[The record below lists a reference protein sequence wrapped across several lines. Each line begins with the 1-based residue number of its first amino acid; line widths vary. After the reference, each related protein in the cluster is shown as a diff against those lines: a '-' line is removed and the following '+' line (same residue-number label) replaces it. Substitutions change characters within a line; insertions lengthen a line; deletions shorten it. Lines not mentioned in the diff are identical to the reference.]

1 MNLIKPEVLAPAG
14 DRECVRAAVEN
25 GADAVYFGVGKF
37 NARARAA
44 NFSAEDL
51 PGLMAFLHGRG
62 VKGFATFNTLVF
74 QDELEAAERE
84 LRAIIRAGVDAAIVQ
99 DAGVCRLI
107 RRLSP
112 DFPIHASTQMSVTSE
127 AGVAFAKE
135 LGAARVVLAREC
147 SIEEIAAVARG
158 GTALPLEVFVHGALC
173 VAFSGQCLT
182 SEALGGRSAN
192 RGVCAQACRL
202 PFELVCDGKT
212 VPLDG
217 RRYLL
222 SPRDLA
228 GVEMLPALMRA
239 GVASLKIEGR
249 LKSPEYVAAV
259 THVYR
264 AAVDAVWKA
273 LASGGDAEAV
283 ARAARRDSAYAL
295 EMCFSRGLGTGW
307 LQGVDNRT
315 LVHARFGKK
324 RGVFLGIVSGVDAT
338 SGRMRVTL
346 EAPLKAGDGIVID
359 AGKPEED
366 EEGGFVQG
374 VEGEWVR
381 MGRECV
387 AWQRVRAGMRLWKT
401 ADGTLS
407 RRLRATFAEGAPR
420 FARPISARVRG
431 HCGEALQVEFDDGAG
446 HVVMAESTV
455 MLARAQ
461 KRALAPELLREQLGR
476 LGGTAFSLGEL
487 ECEGMDADVM
497 LPVAELNRLRRSLV
511 ERLMASRST
520 PVRWTLERE
529 KPAPPEALPPAQTLP
544 APEIIPGI
552 HLLEQ
557 LDPALASGAG
567 TVYCEFEDLRD
578 FATAVARVRAFEQEA
593 GVGVELWAA
602 PPRMFKQGED
612 ALLQRVRDCG
622 ADGFL
627 VRNHEHFR
635 AFPGAR
641 IRGDFPLNVANAPAA
656 AFLRERYGLERLAV
670 SYDLNA
676 AQVEALLKAAPPA
689 WFEITLHQH
698 MPMFHMAHCLFCA
711 FLSKGRDWRDCGRP
725 CERHSVRLRDR
736 TGIEHRVCSDAA
748 CRNTVF
754 NGRAQTGAE
763 FATRMAACGARHF
776 RVEFLDEDKAAVAA
790 TLKHY
795 KALLCGQTDG
805 ERIWRELRLLNQ
817 LGVTRGTLRVQG
829 PNSCGMRRVEQ

>member
-1 MNLIKPEVLAPAG
+1 MNLRKPEVLAPAG
-14 DRECVRAAVEN
+14 DWECVRAAVEN
-25 GADAVYFGVGKF
+25 GADAVYLGVGKF
-37 NARARAA
+37 NARARAV
-44 NFSAEDL
+44 NFSTGDL

-62 VKGFATFNTLVF
+62 VKGFVTFNTLVF
-74 QDELEAAERE
+74 QNEIEAAEHE

-99 DAGVCRLI
+99 DAGICRLI

-135 LGAARVVLAREC
+135 LGASRVVLAREC
-147 SIEEIAAVARG
+147 SIEEIAAVARS
-158 GTALPLEVFVHGALC
+158 GTTLPLEVFVHGALC

-202 PFELVCDGKT
+202 PFELMCDGKA

-264 AAVDAVWKA
+264 TAVDAVWAA
-273 LASGGDAEAV
+273 LVSGGDAEEV
-283 ARAARRDSAYAL
+283 ARAARRDSAYVL

-307 LQGVDNRT
+307 LRGVDNQA

-324 RGVFLGIVSGVDAT
+324 RGVFLGLVSKVDAT
-338 SGRMRVTL
+338 AGRVRVPL
-346 EAPLKAGDGIVID
+346 EAPLKAGDGVAFD
-359 AGKPEED
+359 AGKPDED

-381 MGRECV
+381 MGRETV
-387 AWQRVRAGMRLWKT
+387 AWQRVRTGMRLWKT
-401 ADGTLS
+401 ADGALE
-407 RRLRATFAEGAPR
+407 RKLRATFAEETPR
-420 FARPISARVRG
+420 FARAISARVRG
-431 HCGEALQVEFDDGAG
+431 HCGGALQVAFDDDAG
-446 HVVMAESTV
+446 HTATVESAMA
-455 MLARAQ
+455 LARAQ
-461 KRALAPELLREQLGR
+461 KHPLSPKVLREQLGR
-476 LGGTAFSLGEL
+476 LGATGFVLGKL
-487 ECEGMDADVM
+487 ECEELEADVM
-497 LPVAELNRLRRSLV
+497 LPVAELNRLRRALV
-511 ERLMASRST
+511 EQLVASRAA
-520 PVRWTLERE
+520 PVRWEPGKE
-529 KPAPPEALPPAQTLP
+529 KELPTSPTPHTAPQALPP
-544 APEIIPGI
+544 PEIIPAI

-557 LDPALASGAG
+557 LDAALASGAK
-567 TVYCEFEDLRD
+567 TVYCEFEDLRN
-578 FATAVARVRAFEQEA
+578 FAPAVARVRAFEQQA
-593 GVGVELWAA
+593 GTGVELWAV

-612 ALLQRVRDCG
+612 ALLRRIRDCG
-622 ADGFL
+622 AEGFL
-627 VRNHEHFR
+627 VRNHEHLR
-635 AFPGAR
+635 AFADAR
-641 IRGDFPLNVANAPAA
+641 RRGDFPLNVANAPAA

-676 AQVEALLKAAPPA
+676 AQVEALLAAAPPE

-711 FLSKGRDWRDCGRP
+711 FLSKGHDWRDCARP
-725 CERHSVRLRDR
+725 CERHTAHLRDR
-736 TGIEHRVCSDAA
+736 TGMEHRVRADAA

-763 FATRMAACGARHF
+763 FAARLVACGARHF
-776 RVEFLDEDKAAVAA
+776 RVEFLDEDEATVAS

-795 KALLCGQTDG
+795 GALLRGEMDG
-805 ERIWRELRLLNQ
+805 GRLWRQLRLLSQ
-817 LGVTRGTLRVQG
+817 LGVTRGALQVRQ
-829 PNSCGMRRVEQ
+829 E